1 MMFLY
6 TILNRYTGLHNIY
19 YTKLYIEKILYPL
32 S

>member
-6 TILNRYTGLHNIY
+6 SFSDTYIGLHNIY